1 MGLSAGLEAVTDSK
15 SKSLFLPGIQS
26 HPLLTYSSDYVVVHS
41 LLNPLK
47 PRGNYM
53 YHLLY
58 Q

>member
-1 MGLSAGLEAVTDSK
+1 MDLSAGLEAVTDSK

-26 HPLLTYSSDYVVVHS
+26 SDYVVVHS
-41 LLNPLK
+41 LLNPLN